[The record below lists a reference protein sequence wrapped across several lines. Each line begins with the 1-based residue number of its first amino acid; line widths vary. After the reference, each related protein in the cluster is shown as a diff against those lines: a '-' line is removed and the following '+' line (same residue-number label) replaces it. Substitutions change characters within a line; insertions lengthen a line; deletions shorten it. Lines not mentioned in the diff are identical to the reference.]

1 MIAATLGACLASSAL
16 SLGAAA
22 LAARVMPRELQVHL
36 VAAAA
41 GVMLSAALL
50 HLLPEALETGQD
62 AHALLA
68 TVLAG
73 MLLLHALRSHE
84 PQGGVPAAALRD
96 TRGGLLLGDALH
108 HAVDGTLI
116 GAAFAVQPWLGLSTA
131 LAVALH
137 ELPRQLGDLVL
148 LRASGWSLRRALAAS
163 AATGACTLAGG
174 LLAALGLSQLP
185 ALLPFALALAAGSLL
200 YVATARLL
208 PWLQAQDHALAPASP
223 LLALVAGVLALP
235 LVGHWMHIDH

>member
-1 MIAATLGACLASSAL
+1 MIAATLGACLASSSL
-16 SLGAAA
+16 SLGTAA
-22 LAARVMPRELQVHL
+22 LAARALPRALHTHL
-36 VAAAA
+36 VALAA

-50 HLLPEALETGQD
+50 HLLPEALGTGQD

-68 TVLAG
+68 TALAG
-73 MLLLHALRSHE
+73 LLLLHGLRSPR
-84 PQGGVPAAALRD
+84 PQVCTVEAPLRD

-116 GAAFAVQPWLGLSTA
+116 AAAFAVQPWLGLSTA

-163 AATGACTLAGG
+163 AATALFTLAGG
-174 LLAALGLSQLP
+174 LLGALGLTQLP
-185 ALLPFALALAAGSLL
+185 ALRPYALALAAGSLL
-200 YVATARLL
+200 YIATARLL
-208 PWLQAQDHALAPASP
+208 PWLHGQEQRLAPLQQ
-223 LLALVAGVLALP
+223 LLALAAGVLLLP
-235 LVGHWMHIDH
+235 LAGHGMHIAH